1 MSEQRKLVEE
11 ILSKIPRPNYDEI
24 PDLYIEL
31 DSMSKRI
38 GLILTSSEFYEK
50 GLVRFDK
57 ATPEDIYNL
66 IAQDPDVMVPFFVMI
81 CGFSVRELER
91 LAGIKD
97 IYSFRNRRVFA
108 SKRKIAV
115 KFAEFIVENLRYPL
129 YLETVLYKF
138 YKNWEEHQKRHYRG
152 KVEDKIRQ
160 FFEQHGYPC
169 GKIKINCEGK
179 EVEID
184 GAIPPDPK
192 KVKVALQIRTGVRRD
207 LVKRA
212 KEFSSEYE
220 DIIQCLPHVKFVPV
234 YLVPLH
240 EKDKLEDFRRVINN
254 EREGKDPYAAII
266 LTWEELEDLL
276 RLLPEWGISPRTSL
290 T

>member
-1 MSEQRKLVEE
+1 MNERELVKQ

-24 PDLYIEL
+24 PDLYLEIDNMGE
-31 DSMSKRI
+31 RI
-38 GLILTSSEFYEK
+38 GKILVSSELYEK

-57 ATPEDIYNL
+57 ATPASLYVL
-66 IAQDPDVMVPFFVMI
+66 MAQDPDVMIPFFVMV

-97 IYSFRNRRVFA
+97 IYTLRNPKTFENKRR
-108 SKRKIAV
+108 IAER
-115 KFAEFIVENLRYPL
+115 FAEFIAENLKHPL

-169 GKIKINCEGK
+169 GKLKVNCEGK
-179 EVEID
+179 EIEID

-192 KVKVALQIRTGVRRD
+192 KVRVALQIRTGVRRD

-220 DIIQCLPHVKFVPV
+220 DILRCLPDVKFVPV
-234 YLVPLH
+234 YFVPLH
-240 EKDKLEDFRRVINN
+240 EKDKLEDFRSTINK
-254 EREGKDPYAAII
+254 EREGKEPYAAVV
-266 LTWEELEDLL
+266 LTWEEIEKLLE
-276 RLLPEWGISPRTSL
+276 LLPKWEVKQRKSL
-290 T
+290 I